1 MLWTKYITKN
11 PNVILLG
18 IINATLV
25 YKILQH
31 HLKIYKDDA
40 KTLSIKLYNAEM

>member
-1 MLWTKYITKN
+1 MVWTKYITRN
-11 PNVILLG
+11 PNMILLG

-25 YKILQH
+25 YKILQQ
-31 HLKIYKDDA
+31 HLKIHKDDA